1 MAARENG
8 PSKLQPE
15 QEPAAKKA
23 AAKRPAA
30 KKAAVKKPAEK
41 RPAEKKAKA
50 NVPAADESSVGE
62 RRAPRPAASAA
73 SRARRIG
80 GAVHAQPPT
89 PGSTDDDEAKPV
101 APSEAD
107 RSSKASSKP
116 SSKPAAEAAAK
127 DKAKDKAKDA
137 ETDDAPTAEPAR
149 IPLLTKLKK
158 AAVRQSGDRDTID
171 SDDES
176 DADEKPSAPR
186 DVPGWLTWAPAAV
199 LVAGVIAMAVVVSI
213 VSHGVWWG
221 NDASSQ
227 RSVIALRQQVVA
239 AAKTC
244 LATTNTYKYTAIDA
258 FEKAGLACTTGK
270 QTTDF
275 RKAVDTLIRKNAAT
289 LKFTQTA
296 QINKAAI
303 ESVSGNQWTILLY
316 GQLLVTNV
324 QQPTGRTDPFS
335 ATVRM
340 EKVKGKWLIA
350 SLRPVSS
357 PIK

>member
-1 MAARENG
+1 MAARGKG
-8 PSKLQPE
+8 PSKQQPE
-15 QEPAAKKA
+15 QKPAAKK
-23 AAKRPAA
+23 PAA
-30 KKAAVKKPAEK
+30 KKPDAT
-41 RPAEKKAKA
+41 
-50 NVPAADESSVGE
+50 VPAATVPAAHESEAGE

-89 PGSTDDDEAKPV
+89 PGSTDNDETPPVALAEAK
-101 APSEAD
+101 
-107 RSSKASSKP
+107 RSPKASSKP
-116 SSKPAAEAAAK
+116 AVKAASK
-127 DKAKDKAKDA
+127 DKANDKTKDKAKDA

-149 IPLLTKLKK
+149 KPLLTKLKK
-158 AAVRQSGDRDTID
+158 AAVRQSGDRDTVD

-186 DVPGWLTWAPAAV
+186 DVPAWLTWAPAAV

-221 NDASSQ
+221 NDANSQ

-340 EKVKGKWLIA
+340 ERVKGKWLIA

-357 PIK
+357 PIN